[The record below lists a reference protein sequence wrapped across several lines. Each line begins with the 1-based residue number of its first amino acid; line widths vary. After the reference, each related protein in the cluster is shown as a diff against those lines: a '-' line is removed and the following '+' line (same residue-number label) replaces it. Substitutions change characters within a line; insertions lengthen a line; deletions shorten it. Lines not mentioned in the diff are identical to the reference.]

1 MKTKTTLGILTLVV
15 SMLLTAC
22 AGAAATATAAP
33 ATAAPTAEPTSAFL
47 ADLGGRE
54 ITVAVENAYLP
65 FNYITKGATSAA
77 GWDYDVIPAIC
88 VLINCKP
95 VFVEASW
102 DTMIQSVADGL
113 FDVAGDGITINEER
127 SKNVDFSDGYVS
139 VEQRLLVRKG
149 ETRFADMDAFSKN
162 VDLILGTQVNTTNYE
177 TAAGLIPETRIK
189 AFDTFPFAVQA
200 LISGDIDAVIIDEI
214 PGMGYVAKTP
224 DALELVG
231 PTISSDQ
238 LGFAF
243 PKGSELVA
251 PFNLA
256 IAAMKADGSLEA
268 INNKYFGPDFILT
281 YDDIE

>member
-1 MKTKTTLGILTLVV
+1 MKTKSLGIFTLLVA
-15 SMLLTAC
+15 LLLSAC
-22 AGAAATATAAP
+22 SSAAPAATSAP
-33 ATAAPTAEPTSAFL
+33 ATAEPTVEAASTAL

-65 FNYITKGATSAA
+65 FNYIEKDATSAS
-77 GWDYDVIPAIC
+77 GWDYDVVPAIC
-88 VLINCKP
+88 ALINCKP
-95 VFVEASW
+95 VFVEAAW

-113 FDVAGDGITINEER
+113 YDVAGDGITITEDR
-127 SKNVDFSDGYVS
+127 AKVVDFSDGYLS

-149 ETRFADMDAFSKN
+149 ETRFADMDAFIKDAN
-162 VDLILGTQVNTTNYE
+162 LMLGTQVNTTNYE
-177 TAAGLIPETRIK
+177 TAAGLLPESRIK

-214 PGMGYVAKTP
+214 PGMGYVAKSP
-224 DALELVG
+224 DTLELVG

-243 PKGSELVA
+243 PKGSDLVE

-256 IAAMKADGSLEA
+256 IAAMKADGSLDA
-268 INNKYFGPDFILT
+268 INKKYFGPDFTLT
-281 YDDIE
+281 YDDIK

>member
-1 MKTKTTLGILTLVV
+1 MNTKTLGILMILSTL
-15 SMLLTAC
+15 LLSAC
-22 AGAAATATAAP
+22 SGAAATATAAP
-33 ATAAPTAEPTSAFL
+33 ATAAPAAEAASALL

-54 ITVAVENAYLP
+54 ITIAVENAYLP
-65 FNYITKGATSAA
+65 FNYIEKGATSAG
-77 GWDYDVIPAIC
+77 GWDYEVIPAIC
-88 VLINCKP
+88 ALINCKP

-113 FDVAGDGITINEER
+113 FDVAGDGITITEDR
-127 SKNVDFSDGYVS
+127 AKVVDFSDGYIN

-149 ETRFADMDAFSKN
+149 ETRFADMDAFIKDAN
-162 VDLILGTQVNTTNYE
+162 LILGTQVNTTNYE
-177 TAAGLIPETRIK
+177 TAAGLLPEVRIK

-214 PGMGYVAKTP
+214 PGMGYVAKSP

-243 PKGSELVA
+243 PKGSDLVV

-268 INNKYFGPDFILT
+268 INVKYFGPDFILT